1 MHHNIFFFISMKLG
15 IITNTLPE
23 CHKKRREDAGYS
35 VLPPCYIFWRCVDIT
50 KNVSKLDRETA

>member
-1 MHHNIFFFISMKLG
+1 MELG

-23 CHKKRREDAGYS
+23 CHKKRREEGREGEDAGYS